1 MIELHINDMRKAKDW
16 TKKELGQ
23 RTKINE
29 NRIMSLCHSLAKSVK
44 LDELEALCEVF
55 NCQPGDLIVYKCQ
68 TRSNDVPRQNN
79 PKQ

>member
-1 MIELHINDMRKAKDW
+1 MIELHINDMRKARDW

-23 RTKINE
+23 RTNINE

-44 LDELEALCEVF
+44 FDELEALCKAF
-55 NCQPGDLIVYKCQ
+55 SCQPGDLIVFKSQ
-68 TRSNDVPRQNN
+68 TRSADLPRQNN

>member
-23 RTKINE
+23 RTQINE

-44 LDELEALCEVF
+44 LDEIEALCEAF
-55 NCQPGDLIVYKCQ
+55 NCQPGDLIEYKVSSG
-68 TRSNDVPRQNN
+68 RKDLSRRNN

>member
-44 LDELEALCEVF
+44 FDELEALCEAF
-55 NCQPGDLIVYKCQ
+55 NCQPGDLIVFKSQ
-68 TRSNDVPRQNN
+68 TKSADLPRQNN

>member
-23 RTKINE
+23 RTQINE

-44 LDELEALCEVF
+44 LDEIEALCEAF
-55 NCQPGDLIVYKCQ
+55 NCQPGDLIEYKVSPG
-68 TRSNDVPRQNN
+68 RKDLSRRNN

>member
-23 RTKINE
+23 RTEINE
-29 NRIMSLCHSLAKSVK
+29 NRIMSLCHSLAKSIK

-55 NCQPGDLIVYKCQ
+55 NCQPGDLIEYKDP
-68 TRSNDVPRQNN
+68 TRTDLSRQNN
-79 PKQ
+79 PRR

>member
-55 NCQPGDLIVYKCQ
+55 NCQPGDLIVFKSQ
-68 TRSNDVPRQNN
+68 TRSADLPRQNN